1 MHLHL
6 RFILDSRLCVLQ
18 LGLNISSL
26 ESGKMNNKHSFIS
39 INKDNI
45 DYNRLHLDELYFLV

>member
-26 ESGKMNNKHSFIS
+26 ESGEMNSKHSYII
-39 INKDNI
+39 INEDNN
-45 DYNRLHLDELYFLV
+45 DNNRFHVEELYFLV